1 MLEKTKRKQL
11 YLLFEPISKR
21 LLRIFLQEQL
31 FKVQNVSLRENIFDF
46 NVFVLSHF
54 FSQWGKRSKGPK
66 NIALQSPL
74 LCCIFSQERWSK
86 NWVTILYCTQLHRN
100 AMLYTNTKQFWEP
113 KEVIFPLSF
122 KEILLTKKEKKS
134 QQTCNNLP
142 WPSEK
147 WGRRK

>member
-1 MLEKTKRKQL
+1 MASFLRLYFRLIIIYLKNFYCIFHIPFTDTGLSEVFVRNILKRNIFRKL
-11 YLLFEPISKR
+11 MC
-21 LLRIFLQEQL
+21 FLQLQMENFKML
-31 FKVQNVSLRENIFDF
+31 FK
-46 NVFVLSHF
+46 
-54 FSQWGKRSKGPK
+54 GSK
-66 NIALQSPL
+66 SR
-74 LCCIFSQERWSK
+74 QERWSK